1 MNAGPLTHL
10 GRYELVRVLGR
21 GAMGLVY
28 EGRDPR
34 LGRKVAI
41 KTILKTHLA
50 DPALAR
56 EYSSRFVRE
65 AQAAARLA
73 HPNIVTVHDF
83 GEDDEVSYL
92 VMEFIEGRELAQL
105 FDERTPFDL
114 ASAVRIV
121 CDLLEALAY
130 AHDHGVVHRDVKP
143 ANVMIDRAGRVKL
156 TDFGVARLVDSNA
169 DRTLPGTMVGT
180 PSYMSPEQ
188 VQGLAVGSR
197 TDLFAVGIVLYQFL
211 TGSRPFSGGGPWEIQ
226 RQIVHDQPR
235 APSAV
240 NPALPTAL
248 DAVMQRALA
257 KDPHDRYPDARTFAA
272 DLQQAAGVAAAPDAS
287 GSAAPAD
294 RGATSTPRSPAGSG
308 SYASGAAPDDTR
320 SAATVPIE
328 LPRAR
333 SPAAPTHA
341 AGPTAPPAS
350 PSGDPTVPIAGPA
363 PPEGARRWRWA
374 GLLALAGAA
383 GMALLWSRMPADPS
397 VGAPSASMP
406 ASAARAAAPGPSAAT
421 SRALP
426 ITSIAPAASPVPG
439 TTSAPA
445 EQAAPGPQGVA
456 IAASAR
462 ATPADSRV
470 TSVTRP
476 APDRKATVGGIR
488 PGGDA
493 ATRPAQPGNRCAEL
507 LERLQLGEELSPENL
522 QMFQKECKR

>member
-105 FDERTPFDL
+105 FDERAPFDL

-121 CDLLEALAY
+121 RDLLEALAY

-257 KDPHDRYPDARTFAA
+257 KDPHDRYPDARAFAA
-272 DLQQAAGVAAAPDAS
+272 DLQRAAGVATDRDPSDPEAPIQ
-287 GSAAPAD
+287 AD
-294 RGATSTPRSPAGSG
+294 DPP
-308 SYASGAAPDDTR
+308 
-320 SAATVPIE
+320 
-328 LPRAR
+328 
-333 SPAAPTHA
+333 
-341 AGPTAPPAS
+341 APPAS

-374 GLLALAGAA
+374 GLLALTGVA

-397 VGAPSASMP
+397 VVAQPAPLP
-406 ASAARAAAPGPSAAT
+406 ASAATSAAPGPSAAA
-421 SRALP
+421 SRTLS
-426 ITSIAPAASPVPG
+426 ITSITPAASPVPG
-439 TTSAPA
+439 MASVPA
-445 EQAAPGPQGVA
+445 EPAAPGPQVA
-456 IAASAR
+456 ATAASAR
-462 ATPADSRV
+462 ATPAASRV

-476 APDRKATVGGIR
+476 APDGAATVGGIR

-493 ATRPAQPGNRCAEL
+493 ATRPAKPGNRCAEL